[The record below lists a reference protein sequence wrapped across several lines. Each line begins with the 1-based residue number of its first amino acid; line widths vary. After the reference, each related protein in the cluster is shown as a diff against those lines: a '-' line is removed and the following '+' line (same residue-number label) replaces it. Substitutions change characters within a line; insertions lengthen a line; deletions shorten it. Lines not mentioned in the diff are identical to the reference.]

1 MPQTPQV
8 FCSEPVDNPG
18 PELFFYAD
26 GEGPVTFPRASL
38 SLSSFMEAKLS
49 DCESVNFRD
58 ADIETVEC
66 IAEYMKH
73 QKYVC
78 PAGVTP
84 TSPVPVCVE
93 SFKAA
98 LNVSAYAEFLE
109 LPDLASQAGKYID
122 EAGDALSCTLALKS
136 MIDSGCGMKFSDLM
150 PRINKATQE
159 ITNNP
164 PPNRY
169 GPLLDSIGVPQTLGE
184 LYLKAVLFTM
194 ADGERKLRA
203 FEDIIEC
210 IGSIVPPSAQRDVM
224 AHYLGI
230 EDLRGEYED
239 YELVDLD
246 EVRNDDDDDQAGVS
260 ENRRARRAEHRRI
273 RRQKVKRGKQA
284 RANQRR
290 GKKNGRRG

>member
-1 MPQTPQV
+1 MPQMPQV
-8 FCSEPVDNPG
+8 FCSEPVENPG

-26 GEGPVTFPRASL
+26 REGPVAFPRASL
-38 SLSSFMEAKLS
+38 SLSSFMEDTLS
-49 DCESVNFRD
+49 DFESVNFRD

-73 QKYVC
+73 QTYVC
-78 PAGVTP
+78 PAGLTP
-84 TSPVPVCVE
+84 TSPIPVCVE
-93 SFKAA
+93 SFKTA

-109 LPDLASQAGKYID
+109 LPDLVRQARKYID
-122 EAGDALSCTLALKS
+122 VAGGALPCTLALKS
-136 MIDSGCGMKFSDLM
+136 MIDSGCAMKFFDLM
-150 PRINKATQE
+150 PRINKMTHE
-159 ITNNP
+159 ITHNP

-210 IGSIVPPSAQRDVM
+210 IGSIMPPSAQRDVM

-230 EDLRGEYED
+230 EELRGEYED

-260 ENRRARRAEHRRI
+260 ENRRARRAEHQRTRP
-273 RRQKVKRGKQA
+273 QKMKRGKQA
-284 RANQRR
+284 RASKRR
-290 GKKNGRRG
+290 GKKSGR

>member
-1 MPQTPQV
+1 M
-8 FCSEPVDNPG
+8 
-18 PELFFYAD
+18 
-26 GEGPVTFPRASL
+26 TFPRVSL

-49 DCESVNFRD
+49 DCESVDFHG

-73 QKYVC
+73 QTYVC
-78 PAGVTP
+78 PAGLTP

-109 LPDLASQAGKYID
+109 LPDLVRQTSKYID

-136 MIDSGCGMKFSDLM
+136 MIDSGCAMKFSDLM

-184 LYLKAVLFTM
+184 LYLKTVLFTM

-210 IGSIVPPSAQRDVM
+210 IGNIMPPSAQRNVI
-224 AHYLGI
+224 AQHLGI
-230 EDLRGEYED
+230 EDLRGEYEV

-246 EVRNDDDDDQAGVS
+246 EVHNGGDEAGVT
-260 ENRRARRAEHRRI
+260 ENRRARRAEHQRT

-284 RANQRR
+284 RTSQLRS
-290 GKKNGRRG
+290 KKNGRRG

>member
-1 MPQTPQV
+1 MPETPQV
-8 FCSEPVDNPG
+8 FCSEPIDNPG
-18 PELFFYAD
+18 PEIFFYAD

-49 DCESVNFRD
+49 DCERADFHD

-78 PAGVTP
+78 PAGLTS
-84 TSPVPVCVE
+84 TSPVSVCVE

-109 LPDLASQAGKYID
+109 LPDLVRQAGAYIA

-136 MIDSGCGMKFSDLM
+136 MIDSGCAMKFSDLM

-194 ADGERKLRA
+194 ANGERKLRA
-203 FEDIIEC
+203 FEEIIEC
-210 IGSIVPPSAQRDVM
+210 IANIMPPSAHRDVI
-224 AHYLGI
+224 AYHLGI
-230 EDLRGEYED
+230 DELRGGYEV

-260 ENRRARRAEHRRI
+260 ENRRARRAEHQRT

-284 RANQRR
+284 RASKR
-290 GKKNGRRG
+290 